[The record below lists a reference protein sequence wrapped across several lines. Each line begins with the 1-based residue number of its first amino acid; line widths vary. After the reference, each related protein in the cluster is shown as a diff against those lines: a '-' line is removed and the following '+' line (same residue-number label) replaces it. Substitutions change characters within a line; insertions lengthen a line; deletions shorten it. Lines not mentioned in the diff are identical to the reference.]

1 MAPAEGWT
9 PPINKSFRVK
19 QRSSAA
25 AGLCVRAEFQQVP
38 TMLKTKPDPLPVPA
52 SLPFGVAAAEISL
65 AVGGFALGTG
75 EFTPMGLLPNVSA
88 DLQVSVPMAGHMI
101 SAYALGVV
109 IGAPLLAAAFARVS
123 RRAMLVGLMI
133 VFALGNL
140 ASAASASY
148 GAIIAAR
155 FLAGLPHGAYFGIAS
170 LVAASLVPPNKR
182 AQAVARMMLGLS
194 TANVLGVPF
203 ATWIGQNAGWRAA
216 FGVVAALG
224 LVTALLCRLSLN
236 PMPAAEGASPLR
248 ELSALR
254 RLQVWLTL
262 GIAAIGF
269 GGVFAVYSYIAPL
282 LINVTGAR
290 EATVPILLSVVG
302 AGMVAGSLFGGW
314 LADRGVMRAVGL
326 LLILNMV
333 TLGLFVVS
341 AHSLT
346 AVTVN
351 MFMMGF
357 AGLAIGP
364 ALQTRLMDVAADAQA
379 LAAALNHSA
388 FNTANALG
396 AWLGGVSIAAGF
408 GWTSTGWIGALL
420 AAGGFLVFLLA
431 RFTDRRAA
439 SL

>member
-1 MAPAEGWT
+1 
-9 PPINKSFRVK
+9 
-19 QRSSAA
+19 
-25 AGLCVRAEFQQVP
+25 
-38 TMLKTKPDPLPVPA
+38 
-52 SLPFGVAAAEISL
+52 
-65 AVGGFALGTG
+65 
-75 EFTPMGLLPNVSA
+75 
-88 DLQVSVPMAGHMI
+88 
-101 SAYALGVV
+101 
-109 IGAPLLAAAFARVS
+109 
-123 RRAMLVGLMI
+123 

-140 ASAASASY
+140 ASAAAMNY
-148 GAIIAAR
+148 GSIIAAR

-194 TANVLGVPF
+194 IANVAGVPF
-203 ATWIGQNAGWRAA
+203 ATWVGQIAGWRAA

-224 LVTALLCRLSLN
+224 LLTALLCRLSLHT
-236 PMPAAEGASPLR
+236 MPAMEGASPLR

-254 RLQVWLTL
+254 RPQVWLTL

-269 GGVFAVYSYIAPL
+269 GGVFAVYSYITPL
-282 LINVTGAR
+282 LTNVTGTS
-290 EATVPILLSVVG
+290 EAAVPVLLAVVG

-314 LADRGVMRAVGL
+314 LADQGIMRAIGL
-326 LLILNMV
+326 LLLLNMV
-333 TLGLFVVS
+333 TLGLFAVS
-341 AHSLT
+341 AHNLA

-408 GWTSTGWIGALL
+408 GWTSTGPIGALL
-420 AAGGFLVFLLA
+420 AAGGFLVFLLV
-431 RFTDRRAA
+431 RFTARRTALA
-439 SL
+439 